1 MWKEILR
8 RLELTEQWDTAIEF
22 MIPIVE
28 QEQSL
33 DAYLAI
39 EYLLMNLLV
48 EEQYD
53 ESKHDYYA
61 ALALKYFNESYSIF
75 KDNPEYLYYMG
86 RIAVMSEWYFNIEI
100 EDAEH
105 MIHQAIA
112 LDPYNKIYAWY
123 TYAHGNLDSAQIM
136 TYAQSIIDDSTS
148 IKKILL
154 EKGSLGE
161 YILGMMTHW
170 SKCILGIL

>member
-1 MWKEILR
+1 
-8 RLELTEQWDTAIEF
+8 
-22 MIPIVE
+22 
-28 QEQSL
+28 
-33 DAYLAI
+33 
-39 EYLLMNLLV
+39 
-48 EEQYD
+48 
-53 ESKHDYYA
+53 
-61 ALALKYFNESYSIF
+61 
-75 KDNPEYLYYMG
+75 
-86 RIAVMSEWYFNIEI
+86 
-100 EDAEH
+100 